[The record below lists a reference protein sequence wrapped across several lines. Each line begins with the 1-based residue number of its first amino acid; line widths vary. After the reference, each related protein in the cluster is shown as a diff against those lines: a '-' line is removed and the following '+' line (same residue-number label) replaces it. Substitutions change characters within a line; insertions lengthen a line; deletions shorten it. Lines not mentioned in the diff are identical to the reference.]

1 MSFFLDTGAEISMIL
16 PCKYYKPY
24 YGPQDMIVAN
34 ATPICI
40 FGTKK
45 LNIDVGARY
54 TFRWTFKVADVALII
69 IKIDFMRHFG
79 IGIDAVNNTFIL
91 PKTSMYRRHHVHCVS
106 CPSAN
111 DAVDLPFTSASTTD
125 ITDEF
130 LLEPCIALDT
140 VNVDTANKVAHFI
153 NNLLKNAVDL
163 PIVNDNEVSPVFQEP
178 EDRPIKRILQS
189 PSLARK
195 QPFDLLKADFLK
207 HKVFARYKS
216 NFANTL
222 KPKTITPGCFTL
234 SLQEAHR
241 LKLVCVAYPRNNL
254 ALLKICRVMNS

>member
-1 MSFFLDTGAEISMIL
+1 
-16 PCKYYKPY
+16 
-24 YGPQDMIVAN
+24 
-34 ATPICI
+34 
-40 FGTKK
+40 
-45 LNIDVGARY
+45 
-54 TFRWTFKVADVALII
+54 
-69 IKIDFMRHFG
+69 MRHFG
-79 IGIDAVNNTFIL
+79 LGIDSVNNTFIL

-130 LLEPCIALDT
+130 PLELCIALDT

-153 NNLLKNAVDL
+153 NNLLKNAVDS

-178 EDRPIKRILQS
+178 KDRPIKRILQS

-222 KPKTITPGCFTL
+222 KPKTITPGVVHPIITRSPPVKTHVSRLSPEQLSFVKNMYSSELMSGFNTL
-234 SLQEAHR
+234 LTF
-241 LKLVCVAYPRNNL
+241 KLH
-254 ALLKICRVMNS
+254 LLKRHNLK